1 MWILVLFVVTWSI
14 ILINEGKRRRDIMA
28 AIDNLKTAVTG
39 LQSEVALDLAAL
51 QNLPSNDTAIQAAA
65 DAVNAETAKL
75 VAARATLTPAA

>member
-14 ILINEGKRRRDIMA
+14 ILINEGNRRRDIMA

-75 VAARATLTPAA
+75 VAARATLTPVS